1 MEREAMAEL
10 LIRYADS
17 AGNTSERRISDIE
30 PEDPGYIGAF
40 CHERQ
45 EGRTFKVSRI
55 VSAIDAETGEVIEDL
70 YSYLG
75 IEAPPKPPP
84 PEPDPIPRTPAEIKR
99 RRGRDKWL
107 LFGPLVLGVIEEH
120 FKRKFFA
127 LFGNACFKC
136 GSPGPLVIDHHVPVV
151 RGGRLVPGNLVALC
165 KRCNDRKQDKP
176 PEVFYKPE
184 ELERLHALLSRQDGI
199 FDFKFDHGAFKAD
212 REGYL
217 LSVGI
222 DAETV
227 RAVLNDPGHRHY
239 IPPPDEIEERESV
252 EVVIDM
258 NTEEFREIIRKVM
271 AEQAEK

>member
-1 MEREAMAEL
+1 MTEL
-10 LIRYADS
+10 LIRYTDS
-17 AGNTSERRISDIE
+17 EGNTSERRISDIE
-30 PEDPGYIGAF
+30 PAGPDRVSAF

-45 EGRTFKVSRI
+45 EGRTFKISRV
-55 VSAIDAETGEVIEDL
+55 VSAIDPETGEIVEDL
-70 YSYLG
+70 YAFLG
-75 IEAPPKPPP
+75 VENPAKPKA
-84 PEPDPIPRTPAEIKR
+84 PEPEPIPRTPAEISR

-107 LFGPLVLGVIEEH
+107 LFGPMNLGVIEEH
-120 FKRKFFA
+120 FKKRFFA

-184 ELERLHALLSRQDGI
+184 ELERLKVLLGRQDGM
-199 FDFKFDHGAFKAD
+199 FDFKFDHEAFKAD
-212 REGYL
+212 REAYL

-227 RAVLNDPGHRHY
+227 RTVLSDPGHRHY
-239 IPPPDEIEERESV
+239 IPPPEEDGEMNPATS
-252 EVVIDM
+252 VVISID
-258 NTEEFREIIRKVM
+258 NEEIRKIIKEVL
-271 AEQAEK
+271 AEQAGK